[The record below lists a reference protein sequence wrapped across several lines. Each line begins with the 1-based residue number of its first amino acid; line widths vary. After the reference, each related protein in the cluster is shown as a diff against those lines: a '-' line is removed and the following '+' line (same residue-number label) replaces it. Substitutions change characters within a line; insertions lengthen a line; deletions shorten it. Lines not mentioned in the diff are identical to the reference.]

1 MRKPLNV
8 SEFNV
13 QIHARP
19 SRKDTLSVNIHEN
32 GKFNLNGNLNEKL
45 KGKTVCLRFTSDAK
59 HFMLIESDDPSDSF
73 AFPKSGSRKLTEVF
87 ELLKRN
93 KISFPASHLV
103 WKNENGGFWQGD
115 FAENP
120 TQLRKS

>member
-8 SEFNV
+8 SDFNV

-19 SRKDTLSVNIHEN
+19 SRNDMLSVNIHEN

-45 KGKTVCLRFTSDAK
+45 KGKTVCLRFTNDAK
-59 HFMLIESDDPSDSF
+59 HFMLIESMLIESDYPSNSF

-87 ELLKRN
+87 ELLKKN
-93 KISFPASHLV
+93 KISFPASYPV
-103 WKNENGGFWQGD
+103 WKNESGGFWQGYL
-115 FAENP
+115 
-120 TQLRKS
+120 T